1 MRVSRKAVIALS
13 TVVVILCIGYLLSFF
28 LADRNTEMTDKK
40 IRQIAYQASETDDS
54 VSFTKEKWKELHELN
69 PDFIGY
75 MKFDSGIIE
84 QPIVQTNDNKH
95 YLSHSFDNS
104 WNTCGTIFI
113 DASNQ
118 LTDTNLIIYGHN
130 VYYDNT
136 AMFSPLERIT
146 DEDFLRNNSTL
157 KIWYEM
163 EEVSYQIIYFY
174 SFDTDDYGIYDYQ
187 LRNFVSE
194 EEFDEW
200 IRYVDERNLIE
211 SEANIGFGDRFITL
225 QTCRKYDPDHRLII
239 LCKEI
244 SRQKYE

>member
-1 MRVSRKAVIALS
+1 MRVSRKVIVALS
-13 TVVVILCIGYLLSFF
+13 TVVAVVCIGYLLRFF
-28 LADRNTEMTDKK
+28 LADRNTEMVDEK
-40 IRQIAYQASETDDS
+40 IRQITYQASEADDS
-54 VSFTKEKWKELHELN
+54 VSFTKEKWKELYELN
-69 PDFIGY
+69 PDYIGY

-84 QPIVQTNDNKH
+84 QPIVQTNDNKY

-104 WNTCGTIFI
+104 WNTKGTIFM

-146 DEDFLRNNSTL
+146 DDDFLRSNNTL
-157 KIWYEM
+157 KIWYEK

-174 SFDTDDYGIYDYQ
+174 SFDTGDYGIYDYQ

-211 SEANIGFGDRFITL
+211 SEANIGFGDKFITL

-244 SRQKYE
+244 SRHKYE